1 MLIFLPASKVTVSL
15 GLISSFVV
23 PDTSPPVVAADVAF
37 QPDWLIIFATFCA
50 VATLFNGA
58 AASWAALSAS
68 WAAFFVA
75 SSASGAKLFTAFCAF
90 AKLSAS
96 FFASSAV
103 TGPFTAPGLVSSAV
117 ISPAS
122 TSNFTVLLVASSA
135 VSTTA
140 TVPLPLIKFTVSYG
154 FTKSRASPLFC
165 KFQPAFNTSDTVAA
179 LLPANLSLVGSNNSA
194 ASNAVI
200 GAALFDLFANG
211 FSLSFGLNAFFF
223 TSSTVGK
230 LLPTFDNTVGAAS
243 LSPLFIEAFTVFLS
257 VGTSAVASL
266 PSESTG
272 LPSFNTVPA
281 G

>member
-1 MLIFLPASKVTVSL
+1 M
-15 GLISSFVV
+15 
-23 PDTSPPVVAADVAF
+23 
-37 QPDWLIIFATFCA
+37 
-50 VATLFNGA
+50 
-58 AASWAALSAS
+58 
-68 WAAFFVA
+68 
-75 SSASGAKLFTAFCAF
+75 
-90 AKLSAS
+90 
-96 FFASSAV
+96 
-103 TGPFTAPGLVSSAV
+103 SAV

-179 LLPANLSLVGSNNSA
+179 LLPANLSLVGYNNSA

-211 FSLSFGLNAFFF
+211 FSLSFGLNDCFF

-230 LLPTFDNTVGAAS
+230 LLPTFDNTVGAVS